1 MIRRPPRS
9 TLFPYT
15 TLFRS
20 SKVGAVCANA
30 ARTVL
35 CGGRSAMVV
44 PTATRMPLVKPL
56 NAYAR
61 IAAHGYRER
70 LATHAALSVPELWQ
84 ALRRRGLEAESEVS
98 AVWSRTSHR

>member
-1 MIRRPPRS
+1 MRGADTPRQ
-9 TLFPYT
+9 
-15 TLFRS
+15 S

-70 LATHAALSVPELWQ
+70 LATHAALSVPEDWKQNPKCRQCGAELRIDDSPGKPPQ
-84 ALRRRGLEAESEVS
+84 AEPSQQR
-98 AVWSRTSHR
+98 